1 MLTENEEKVL
11 DHVRDEAPMDSE
23 ETPDVADA
31 VGLSVN
37 EAKGVLSSLKKKG
50 HVKMENMVINGEN
63 FKVWTVP
70 E

>member
-50 HVKMENMVINGEN
+50 YVKMEEQIINGEK